1 MGFLS
6 KLILGDHSDVGM
18 GNKPFRDAWLE
29 KTLNA
34 IPAGRKLLDAGAGEQ
49 QFRKYCTHLEYV
61 SQDFA
66 QYDGSGDGKGIQTEK
81 WDTARLD
88 IISDI
93 RSIPVPDSSFDVVLC
108 TEVLEHV
115 PYPAEAIR
123 EMIRVLKKGGLLILT
138 APFGSL
144 THFAPYHF
152 STGFNSYFYEYW
164 MKEYACKIKEL
175 SPNGNYFEWIA
186 QELRYATVASEK
198 YKGPA
203 MGFLEKISQRRL
215 LSWLKRNS
223 RQASKSHELAC
234 FGYHMIAEKL

>member
-6 KLILGDHSDVGM
+6 KLILGDYSEVGM
-18 GNKPFRDAWLE
+18 GNKPSRDAWLE
-29 KTLNA
+29 KTLKA

-49 QFRKYCTHLEYV
+49 QFRKFCEHLEYV

-81 WDTARLD
+81 WDTTRLD

-93 RSIPVPDSSFDVVLC
+93 RSIPVPDGSFDVVLC

-115 PYPAEAIR
+115 PYPTEAIR
-123 EMIRVLKKGGLLILT
+123 EMIRVLKKGGTLIIT

-144 THFAPYHF
+144 THFAPYHY
-152 STGFNSYFYEYW
+152 STGFNSYFYRYW
-164 MKEYACKIKEL
+164 MKEYGCSIREL
-175 SPNGNYFEWIA
+175 SPNGNYFEWLA
-186 QELRYATVASEK
+186 QELRYATVTSEK
-198 YKGPA
+198 YNGPS
-203 MGFLEKISQRRL
+203 MGFWEKISQRRI

-223 RQASKSHELAC
+223 RLAPKSHELAC
-234 FGYHMIAEKL
+234 FGYHMIAEKI